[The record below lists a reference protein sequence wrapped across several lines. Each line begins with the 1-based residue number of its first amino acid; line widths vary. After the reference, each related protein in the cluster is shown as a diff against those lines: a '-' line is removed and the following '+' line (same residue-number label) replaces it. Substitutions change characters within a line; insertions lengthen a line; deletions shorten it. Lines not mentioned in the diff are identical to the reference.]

1 VALTLQALTL
11 LAEHLPGRRV
21 LSFGYPDLVARG
33 EDIERLFGVRPTRFT
48 DFGRWH
54 GVDHPLP
61 ETLELFEAIG
71 ARLECVD
78 IHRSR
83 GIERVVDLNHPCD
96 LGSYDLVLDAGT
108 IEHCFNIAQAILNA
122 AQAVAPGGHVFHAP
136 PMTMLNH
143 GFYNLNPTLFH
154 DFYGQ
159 NGWTVERLVGGT
171 QEGKF
176 KVHPTGRFAA
186 PQGAVLYCLARRERA
201 GPLVFPTQT
210 KYLDHPDLG

>member
-1 VALTLQALTL
+1 M
-11 LAEHLPGRRV
+11 
-21 LSFGYPDLVARG
+21 
-33 EDIERLFGVRPTRFT
+33 I
-48 DFGRWH
+48 
-54 GVDHPLP
+54 
-61 ETLELFEAIG
+61 
-71 ARLECVD
+71 
-78 IHRSR
+78 
-83 GIERVVDLNHPCD
+83 
-96 LGSYDLVLDAGT
+96 DAGT

-176 KVHPTGRFAA
+176 KVHPTGRFSYNF
-186 PQGAVLYCLARRERA
+186 V
-201 GPLVFPTQT
+201 
-210 KYLDHPDLG
+210 